1 MASLIAYWQNHPAL
15 SFLFSGTYIGP
26 TSQAPRVDEGRE
38 TSLYELE
45 IVFQQLERL
54 RSSAAPDPQLVDRLL
69 RNLLVDIT
77 GNAHRAEFC
86 IDKLY
91 SPDAPTGRLGLLELR
106 AFEMAPHECMALV
119 QFLLV
124 RALVARFWEKPHH
137 GRLIAWGAALHDRF
151 MLPHYLGADMRV
163 VVSDLNAAG
172 CAFDFDWLAPFFE
185 FRFPLCGTVPCN
197 GVTLELRHALEPWP
211 VLGEAATAAGTAR
224 AVDASLE
231 RVQVK
236 LSGMDSRRYAL
247 LCNRRR
253 VPLQAAGAAGEF
265 VAGVRFRARTFPS
278 MLHPTIGP
286 HAPLAFELVDLQSSR
301 SIGGCDYHM
310 TTPSEEK
317 YEQLPADQ
325 VEAKARCAAR
335 FIARGAATTAARVP
349 AESPDPGAA
358 CTLDLR
364 RAPGPVA

>member
-1 MASLIAYWQNHPAL
+1 
-15 SFLFSGTYIGP
+15 
-26 TSQAPRVDEGRE
+26 
-38 TSLYELE
+38 
-45 IVFQQLERL
+45 L

-77 GNAHRAEFC
+77 GNTHRAEFC

-91 SPDAPTGRLGLLELR
+91 SPDGPTGRLGLLELR
-106 AFEMAPHECMALV
+106 AFEMAPHERMALL

-124 RALVARFWEKPHH
+124 RALAARFWEKPHR
-137 GRLIAWGAALHDRF
+137 GRLIPWGPALHDRF
-151 MLPHYLGADMRV
+151 MLPHYLGADLRE
-163 VVSDLNAAG
+163 VVSELNAAG
-172 CAFDFDWLAPFFE
+172 YEFDFDWFAPFFE
-185 FRFPLCGTVPCN
+185 FRFPHCGTLSRE

-278 MLHPTIGP
+278 MLHPTIGL
-286 HAPLAFELVDLQSSR
+286 HAPLAFDIVDLQGSR

-310 TTPSEEK
+310 SAPSDEK
-317 YEQLPADQ
+317 YERLPADEN
-325 VEAKARCAAR
+325 EAKARCAAR
-335 FIARGAATTAARVP
+335 FIARGPAAAILRLP
-349 AESPDPGAA
+349 AESPDPDAA

-364 RAPGPVA
+364 RAPGAAS